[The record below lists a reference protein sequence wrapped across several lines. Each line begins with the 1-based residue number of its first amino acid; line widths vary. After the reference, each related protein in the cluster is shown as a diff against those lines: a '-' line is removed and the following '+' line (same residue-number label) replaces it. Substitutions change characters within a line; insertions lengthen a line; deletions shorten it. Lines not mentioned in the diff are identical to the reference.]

1 MKYSG
6 KITPLFYLLVVTC
19 FFVSCTADD
28 NVTVRIAQ
36 FKGDK
41 TCAISYTYDDG
52 MKEHY
57 TLVAPEMEKR
67 NFHGTFW
74 VNGNSVGSDAY
85 YATWSDLAEM
95 AWAGHEISNHSWLH
109 ANLTQITPDEVRIE
123 IAKNDSIIL
132 AETGISS
139 CTFCYPYNAMNDT
152 VVRIATENRVGTRLT
167 QYGIGTA
174 STPQKLSEWVN
185 GLLETAGWGVAMIH
199 GITSGYDALTS
210 ESILWR
216 HFDEVA
222 AQQEQI
228 WVGTFREVAAYEKER
243 EDICLDIQKEKKEL
257 IITPHLELEKELF
270 NEWLT
275 LVIDKDNIKTAIAK
289 QDDKELSVKIMP
301 DKIMFNFDPYGGIIK
316 VQLK

>member
-1 MKYSG
+1 MRYSE
-6 KITPLFYLLVVTC
+6 KTIPLFCLLAVAC

-28 NVTVRIAQ
+28 DATVRIAR

-67 NFHGTFW
+67 NFYGTFW
-74 VNGNSVGSDAY
+74 VNGNAVGSDAY
-85 YATWSDLAEM
+85 YATWPELKEM
-95 AWAGHEISNHSWLH
+95 ARAGHEISNHSWSH
-109 ANLTQITPDEVRIE
+109 ANLTQITHDEVRVE
-123 IAKNDSIIL
+123 IAKNDSIIF
-132 AETGISS
+132 AETGMPSY
-139 CTFCYPYNAMNDT
+139 TFCYPYNAMNDT
-152 VVRIATENRVGTRLT
+152 VIQIAAENRVGTRLT
-167 QYGIGTA
+167 QYAIGTA
-174 STPQKLSEWVN
+174 STPEKLSEWVN
-185 GLLETAGWGVAMIH
+185 GLLKTAGWGIAMIH
-199 GITSGYDALTS
+199 GITSGYDAFTS
-210 ESILWR
+210 DSILWN

-243 EDICLDIQKEKKEL
+243 ESISLNIQKKKRYWL
-257 IITPHLELEKELF
+257 ITPSLELDKDLF
-270 NEWLT
+270 YERLT

-289 QDDKELSVKIMP
+289 QDDEDLPVKILP
-301 DKIMFNFDPYGGIIK
+301 EKIMFDFNPYGGRIK

>member
-6 KITPLFYLLVVTC
+6 KITPLFYLLAVVG
-19 FFVSCTADD
+19 FLISCSAGDTPM
-28 NVTVRIAQ
+28 VRIAR

-67 NFHGTFW
+67 NFYGTFW
-74 VNGNSVGSDAY
+74 VNGNAVGNDAY
-85 YATWSDLAEM
+85 YATWPELKEM
-95 AWAGHEISNHSWLH
+95 ARAGHEISNHSWSH
-109 ANLTQITPDEVRIE
+109 ANLTDITPSEVRTE

-132 AETGISS
+132 AETGIPPY
-139 CTFCYPYNAMNDT
+139 TFCYPYNAMNDM
-152 VVRIATENRVGTRLT
+152 VVQIASENRVGTRLT

-174 STPQKLSEWVN
+174 STPGKLSEWVN
-185 GLLETAGWGVAMIH
+185 GLLQTASWGVAMIH

-210 ESILWR
+210 DTILWR
-216 HFDEVA
+216 HFDEVEA
-222 AQQEQI
+222 LQEQI

-243 EDICLDIQKEKKEL
+243 ENIYLDIRKGDKDC
-257 IITPHLELEKELF
+257 IIAPSLELDEELF
-270 NEWLT
+270 SEPLT
-275 LVIDKDNIKTAIAK
+275 LVIDKGNIKTAIAK
-289 QDDKELSVKIMP
+289 QDDKELLVKILP
-301 DKIMFNFDPYGGIIK
+301 DKVMFDFDPYGGLIK